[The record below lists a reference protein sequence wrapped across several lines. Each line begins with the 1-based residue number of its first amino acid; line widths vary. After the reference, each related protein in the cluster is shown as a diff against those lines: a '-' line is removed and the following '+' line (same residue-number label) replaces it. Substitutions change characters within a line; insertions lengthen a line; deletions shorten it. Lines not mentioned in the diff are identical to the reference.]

1 MAKKDYYEVLG
12 VQKNATADEIKKAYR
27 KKAKESHPDL
37 HPNDKEAEERFKEIN
52 EANEVLSDPEKRAR
66 YDQFGFNDPMQGAS
80 GFGGFE
86 GFSGFGGAGGMGG
99 FESIFDMFTGGAS
112 QRSNPNAPQAGA
124 DLQHTIY
131 ISLLDA
137 AKGVEKEFEFMRR
150 ENCETCHGSGAKPG
164 TKKENCSHCHGTGQ
178 IRTSSGFFTQIR
190 TCPYCNGTGQVIKE
204 KCSSCG
210 GTGYTR
216 KRRQIKVKVPAGID
230 NGQNI
235 SLSGQGEPGKNGG
248 PNGTLYVRVIVE
260 PHKLFVR
267 DGVDLHLTFPI
278 SFTQAAL
285 GAEIEVPSI
294 MDGVIRH
301 KIPEGT
307 QHGTQIRLKGYGMPY
322 LRNPKNRGD
331 IVLHIEVEV
340 PKKLS
345 EKQKKL
351 LMSFEESMTGKEYT
365 DQKSFLDKLKQF
377 LQ

>member
-1 MAKKDYYEVLG
+1 MAKRDYYEVLG
-12 VQKNATADEIKKAYR
+12 VPKTATADEIKKAYR

-52 EANEVLSDPEKRAR
+52 EANEVLSDPDKRAR
-66 YDQFGFNDPMQGAS
+66 YDQFGFNGPNSSG

-86 GFSGFGGAGGMGG
+86 GFGGFGDMGG

-112 QRSNPNAPQAGA
+112 SRANPNAPQAGA

-131 ISLLDA
+131 ITLLEA
-137 AKGVEKEFEFMRR
+137 AKGVEKTFDFMRK
-150 ENCETCHGSGAKPG
+150 ENCETCHGTGAKPG
-164 TKKENCSHCHGTGQ
+164 TSKETCSHCQGSGQ
-178 IRTSSGFFTQIR
+178 IRSSSGFFTQIR
-190 TCPYCNGTGQVIKE
+190 TCPYCNGTGQVVKE

-210 GTGYTR
+210 GSGYVK
-216 KRRQIKVKVPAGID
+216 KRRTINVKIPAGID

-248 PNGTLYVRVIVE
+248 PNGNLYVRVIVE

-267 DGVDLHLTFPI
+267 EGVNLHLTFPI

-285 GAEIEVPSI
+285 GGEIEVPSL
-294 MDGVIRH
+294 MDGVIKH
-301 KIPEGT
+301 SIPEGT
-307 QHGTQIRLKGYGMPY
+307 QHGTEIRLKGYGMPSI
-322 LRNPKNRGD
+322 RNSNIRGD
-331 IVLHIEVEV
+331 IVLHIEVEI
-340 PKKLS
+340 PKKLN

-351 LMSFEESMTGKEYT
+351 LRSFESSLTGKEYSGRT
-365 DQKSFLDKLKQF
+365 NFLDKIKQA